1 MNKLPFEKER
11 KIFTRK
17 ESETDAN
24 FGISPEKR
32 PIQDLINYGVICIN
46 KPQGPT
52 SHQTADYVKKIL
64 NISKCGHGGSLDP
77 HVTGVLPVALSKA
90 TRITQSLLKAGKEY
104 VCIMHLHSDVDE
116 LKIRK
121 AMQEYVGKIQ
131 QMPPIKSAVKRQLRT
146 REIYYID
153 ILEIKGKDV
162 LFKIGCQ
169 AGTYI
174 RKYCH
179 DFGKRLNTDAHMQ
192 ELIRTKAGPFTDKE
206 MYSLH
211 DLQDAYVFYKE
222 GDDKELRK
230 IIKPIEFAVQHLP
243 KIWVFDSAVDSL
255 CHGSS
260 LYFGGISKVNS
271 NIEKEDLVAVLTLKN
286 ELVGLGYSE
295 ATSKELLEQEK
306 GVAVKTSKVFMG
318 INLYQKL
325 PNKI

>member
-1 MNKLPFEKER
+1 M
-11 KIFTRK
+11 
-17 ESETDAN
+17 
-24 FGISPEKR
+24 
-32 PIQDLINYGVICIN
+32 
-46 KPQGPT
+46 
-52 SHQTADYVKKIL
+52 
-64 NISKCGHGGSLDP
+64 
-77 HVTGVLPVALSKA
+77 PVALGKA
-90 TRITQSLLKAGKEY
+90 TRIAQALLKSGKEY
-104 VCIMHLHSDVDE
+104 VCIMHLHSDIDE
-116 LKIRK
+116 EKIRK
-121 AMQEYVGKIQ
+121 AMQEYIGKIQ

-260 LYFGGISKVNS
+260 LYFGGISKLNS
-271 NIEKEDLVAVLTLKN
+271 DIEKEDLVAVLTLKN

-306 GVAVKTSKVFMG
+306 GIAVKTSKVFMD
-318 INLYQKL
+318 INIYQKL
-325 PNKI
+325 TNKI

>member
-306 GVAVKTSKVFMG
+306 GIAVKTSKVFMD